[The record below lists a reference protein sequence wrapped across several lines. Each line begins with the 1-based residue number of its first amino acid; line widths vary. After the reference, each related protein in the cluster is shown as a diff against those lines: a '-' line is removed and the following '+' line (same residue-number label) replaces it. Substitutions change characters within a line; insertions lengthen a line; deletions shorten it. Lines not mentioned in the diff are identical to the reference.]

1 MLRFLTVVT
10 GLGLVWGLLET
21 HLYLYLNNLGISK
34 QNIGLGQSLATLTGL
49 RKYSRVVMT
58 FSKFLSAEIPS
69 LHSLMHKEGVG
80 TDLS

>member
-1 MLRFLTVVT
+1 MLSDLVESVRRRSVLRFLTVVT

-49 RKYSRVVMT
+49 R
-58 FSKFLSAEIPS
+58 
-69 LHSLMHKEGVG
+69 
-80 TDLS
+80 